1 MLTVIRKGLQNQ
13 LITCA
18 LQRIHAFLELS
29 PTQLSQ
35 LAETFSQ
42 TVYAKGMS
50 WLNTD
55 FQFSSSIFHS
65 HSRLLICTHKHGPS
79 SKVPICPWFTG
90 KEITRIG
97 DMNGSAAR
105 IFVVQRGTVS
115 LYKLPS
121 SDEKLDKSETSSR
134 ERDGGSTTSSSSSAG
149 NKHNSVLKG
158 SSGSSIITS
167 GSEKGSGGGRQQS
180 HLKSNK
186 LGSGSSTQEDL
197 KPTREVKSA
206 VAAPAS
212 VPAPS
217 AASTKSTLTQSSE
230 SQTRASA
237 SGKAVQQ
244 QPTDKTRSNISQ
256 TSMWVLCSFRFSCQS
271 FPTASPTLRNSEED

>member
-1 MLTVIRKGLQNQ
+1 M
-13 LITCA
+13 A
-18 LQRIHAFLELS
+18 L
-29 PTQLSQ
+29 
-35 LAETFSQ
+35 
-42 TVYAKGMS
+42 
-50 WLNTD
+50 
-55 FQFSSSIFHS
+55 
-65 HSRLLICTHKHGPS
+65 LLKCPS
-79 SKVPICPWFTG
+79 VTG

-149 NKHNSVLKG
+149 NKHNSILKG

-167 GSEKGSGGGRQQS
+167 GSDKGSGGGRQQS

-186 LGSGSSTQEDL
+186 LGSGSSTQEDM

-256 TSMWVLCSFRFSCQS
+256 TSM
-271 FPTASPTLRNSEED
+271 